1 MAQQLTDRR
10 DVEFVLWEQLELEE
24 DVLQNEKFA
33 EFNKKTCEM
42 ILKEA
47 RNLAIKEVLPTMKDG
62 DEIGVELMDNYE
74 VKTPDSYKRPFEL
87 IKEGEWQNLRIPPE
101 MGGQGAPQCVG
112 AAVSELFMA
121 ANWSLINYATMGAGT
136 AAMIQGYGTQEQKD
150 MYVPK
155 LISADWGGTML
166 LTEPDA
172 GSDVGALTTTAVKN
186 DDGTYSLTGT
196 KIFITNGEFDLVENI
211 IHPVLARIE
220 GDPGGTKGISI
231 FIVPKYFVNKDG
243 SLGDR
248 NDILCTGLEEKHGIH
263 GSATATLTMGSKG
276 KCIGWLLGE
285 QMEGMKIMF
294 NMMNGARLGSGLKG
308 LSYASAAYLLA
319 LNYAR
324 ERVQGRD
331 IMDHANRDA
340 KPVTIIN
347 HPDVRRN
354 LLWMKS
360 YVGGMRSFFLYTTK
374 IVEQAHMNP
383 DAEDAKLKEAVYDL
397 MLPVIKD
404 YLATKGHE
412 VCHQSIQVLGGAGY
426 TKDYLPE
433 QYARDCRITSIY
445 EGTSGIQAQDL
456 LGRKIGALKGAAF
469 GQFVMDIHKTVNQA
483 KEFEN
488 LVPLAEKVEKA
499 ANYMGKVAM
508 DLGKMA
514 RSEKVKVAFA
524 HSLPFLT
531 AMGDVIMAWMN
542 LWRATT
548 ASKKLADKCKAK
560 DATFYNG
567 EIKTARFFIQT
578 ELCVTMG
585 KLASI
590 EGACDAAIE
599 MEDAE
604 YGSL

>member
-10 DVEFVLWEQLELEE
+10 DVEFVLWEQLEIEQDTLSK
-24 DVLQNEKFA
+24 EKYQG
-33 EFNKKTCEM
+33 FNKKTCDM

-47 RNLAIKEVLPTMKDG
+47 RSLAIKEVLPTMKDG
-62 DEIGVELMDNYE
+62 DEIGVELVEDHE
-74 VKTPDSYKRPFEL
+74 VTTPDSYKRPFDL
-87 IKEGEWQNLRIPPE
+87 IKEGEWQNLRIPE
-101 MGGQGAPQCVG
+101 DMGGQGSPQCVG

-136 AAMIQGYGTQEQKD
+136 ARMIHQFGTQEQKD
-150 MYVPK
+150 KYVPK

-166 LTEPDA
+166 LTESDA
-172 GSDVGALTTTAVKN
+172 GSDVGALTTSAVKN
-186 DDGTYSLTGT
+186 DDGTYTITGS
-196 KIFITNGEFDLVENI
+196 KIFITNGEYDLVDNI
-211 IHPVLARIE
+211 IHPVLARVE

-231 FIVPKYFVNKDG
+231 FIVPKYFVNEDG
-243 SLGDR
+243 TNGDR
-248 NDILCTGLEEKHGIH
+248 NDILCTGIEEKHGIH
-263 GSATATLTMGSKG
+263 GSATCTLTMGSKG
-276 KCIGWLLGE
+276 TCTGWLLGE
-285 QMEGMKIMF
+285 EREGMRIMF
-294 NMMNGARLGSGLKG
+294 DMMNGARLGSGLKG
-308 LSYASAAYLLA
+308 LSYASASYLIA
-319 LNYAR
+319 LDYAR

-331 IMDHANRDA
+331 LMDHSNRDA

-374 IVEQAHMNP
+374 IVEEAALNP

-397 MLPVIKD
+397 MLPVIKE

-412 VCHQSIQVLGGAGY
+412 VCHQAVQVLGGAGY

-433 QYARDCRITSIY
+433 QYARDCRICSIY

-469 GQFVMDIHKTVNQA
+469 AQFIADIHKTVNQA
-483 KEFEN
+483 KEFED
-488 LVPLAEKVEKA
+488 LAPLAEKVEKA
-499 ANYMGKVAM
+499 SNYMGKVAM
-508 DLGKMA
+508 DLGQMA
-514 RSEKVKVAFA
+514 RSPKVKVAFA

-548 ASKKLADKCKAK
+548 ASQKLAGKCKKK
-560 DATFYNG
+560 DISFYNG

-578 ELCVTMG
+578 ELSVTMG

-590 EGACDAAIE
+590 EGACDAAID

-604 YGSL
+604 YAGL